1 MKNKNENKESSEL
14 FVHLALVRLK
24 SLTASS
30 LSSLEA
36 CISMGSSSLLVLVW
50 GNQRS
55 KLKEL
60 AAYPS

>member
-36 CISMGSSSLLVLVW
+36 CIYYIYIHDLKDSSS
-50 GNQRS
+50 
-55 KLKEL
+55 
-60 AAYPS
+60 